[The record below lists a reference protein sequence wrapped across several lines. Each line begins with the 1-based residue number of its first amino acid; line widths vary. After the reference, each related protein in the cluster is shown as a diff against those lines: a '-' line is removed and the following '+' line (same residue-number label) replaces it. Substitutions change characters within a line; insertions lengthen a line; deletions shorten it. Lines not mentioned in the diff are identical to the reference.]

1 MKATIASR
9 IWKLIQKALEL
20 LGAPQHIVGG
30 LKTCLDSAYHTVW
43 FIRNPMLRVFAQ
55 SALAKFGLSVARG
68 VSKQEVQ
75 QVISLIRPKPA
86 PMDLIRIGGDND
98 GGYLLPKDFDGIV
111 ACFSPGV
118 AERAEFEESMAK
130 IGIPSFMIDFSV
142 DQEPITNPLFDF
154 EKLFLTTRDT
164 PGQTIR
170 LDTWL
175 KNKAPEHGDLI
186 LQMDIEGGEW
196 PVLSDVSPETL
207 ARFRIIVLEMHGLDS
222 ALTSQASLGLSQAIF
237 EKLNDQFNI
246 VHLHANNCCGS
257 LSFRGLRIPR
267 VLEMT
272 LLRKDRYQVGK
283 DLKGPNVPNSLDS
296 PNVYFKKEL
305 RLTKDWLA

>member
-9 IWKLIQKALEL
+9 IWTLIQKALEL
-20 LGAPQHIVGG
+20 LGAPKHIVRG
-30 LKTCLDSAYHTVW
+30 LKTRLDAAYHTVW
-43 FIRNPMLRVFAQ
+43 FIRNSMLYVFAQ
-55 SALAKFGLSVARG
+55 TALAKFGLSVARR

-86 PMDLIRIGGDND
+86 PVDLLRIGGDND
-98 GGYLLPKDFDGIV
+98 GGYLLPKDFEGIV

-130 IGIPSFMIDFSV
+130 MGIPSFMIDFSV

-154 EKLFLTTRDT
+154 EKLFLTTRDSR
-164 PGQTIR
+164 GQTIR

-175 KNKAPEHGDLI
+175 KTKAPEHGDLI

-196 PVLSDVSPETL
+196 PVLADVSPETL
-207 ARFRIIVLEMHGLDS
+207 ARFRIIALEIHGLDS
-222 ALTSQASLGLSQAIF
+222 VLTSQASLGFARAVF
-237 EKLNDQFNI
+237 EKLNDQFNV

-257 LSFRGLRIPR
+257 LSFRGIRIPR
-267 VLEMT
+267 VLEIT
-272 LLRKDRYQVGK
+272 LLRKDRYKITK
-283 DLKGPNVPNSLDS
+283 DLKSPNVPNSLDA

-305 RLTKDWLA
+305 RLTKEWL